1 MKGGDNDVILN
12 ESGSIAE
19 VMRRMKAKI
28 AELDAQAEGAVD
40 PDVLQEQ
47 EGRQATE
54 STNIATVVTPRS
66 ASSNEDGDSFE
77 CHENNHTPW
86 DEQGGYYG
94 ARKRPHFTPSM
105 SPQRRSKEEAEI
117 AEELR
122 LLEEATVN
130 LAATSQMKARY
141 AYTDSVDAESELH
154 LILESVRDFYR
165 YVTLSR
171 PLIWHIP
178 HCILIAYWHLADP
191 PPLSL
196 SLFAAVM

>member
-1 MKGGDNDVILN
+1 MKQHCCHGGR
-12 ESGSIAE
+12 SS
-19 VMRRMKAKI
+19 
-28 AELDAQAEGAVD
+28 AQAESRQM
-40 PDVLQEQ
+40 QEQ
-47 EGRQATE
+47 EGGKRRKP
-54 STNIATVVTPRS
+54 ILLRS
-66 ASSNEDGDSFE
+66 SLPGLCCGDSLRTAP
-77 CHENNHTPW
+77 TPS
-86 DEQGGYYG
+86 EQGGYYG